1 MFRHTVLIN
10 APIWWG
16 PTEMVGA
23 LFWSLRLISIAFVW

>member
-10 APIWWG
+10 VPIWWW

-23 LFWSLRLISIAFVW
+23 LFWCSRLISIAFVW